1 MTEFAYKQ
9 CIIVREDLKLSK
21 GKVAVQVAHAAIEA
35 YERAD
40 EKVRD
45 AWRTEGQKKVA
56 LKVSSLAELMELK
69 VKAESMGFACALIR
83 DAGLTEVPPGT
94 VTALGIG
101 PDKAEKLDAVTRD
114 LKLL

>member
-1 MTEFAYKQ
+1 MTDFAYKQ
-9 CIIVREDLKLSK
+9 CLIVREDLKLSR

-40 EKVRD
+40 EKTRE
-45 AWRTEGQKKVA
+45 AWRAEGQKKVA
-56 LKVSSLAELMELK
+56 LKVNSLAELMGLK
-69 VKAESMGFACALIR
+69 TKAESMGFACALIR

-94 VTALGIG
+94 ITALGIG
-101 PDKAEKLDAVTRD
+101 PDMAEKLDSITRD